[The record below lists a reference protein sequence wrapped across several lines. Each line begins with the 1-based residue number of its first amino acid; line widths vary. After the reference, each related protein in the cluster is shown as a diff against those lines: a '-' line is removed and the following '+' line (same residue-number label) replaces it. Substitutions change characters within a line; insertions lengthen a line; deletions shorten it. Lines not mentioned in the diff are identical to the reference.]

1 MNNSENH
8 KTKEFMRTIN
18 ELKDKGFIKLT
29 FLENGI
35 DKEKNDK
42 IDELIGKA
50 IVLSN
55 KLAIKEHGKYFNSEH
70 EKYAVLLEEIEET
83 REETLKIAKEIEL
96 LFKTIRKD
104 EDADSHY
111 SEISN
116 YAYLSIKELIQVIN
130 VCNKEVKC
138 H

>member
-1 MNNSENH
+1 MDFDKYLDSQRKQIEENNIDDIIGNAIS
-8 KTKEFMRTIN
+8 
-18 ELKDKGFIKLT
+18 
-29 FLENGI
+29 LEE
-35 DKEKNDK
+35 D
-42 IDELIGKA
+42 KA
-50 IVLSN
+50 IR
-55 KLAIKEHGKYFNSEH
+55 KHGKFFNSEH

-116 YAYLSIKELIQVIN
+116 YAYLAIKELIQVIN
-130 VCNKEVKC
+130 VCNKGVKC
-138 H
+138 R